1 MNTLVENC
9 FKLSTKLLRND
20 LQKARLKEPVNGG
33 YLNFLHNGRPSVLD
47 YSIEYG
53 QDDNAYLV
61 VNFNGEPQKILL
73 SNHELTYGTR
83 TYLTCGCGHRTNA
96 LYLKNTFFACFKCHK
111 LRYRSTT
118 INSRSDH
125 GRMLYQQNKRLALLD
140 MRENIPRPLY
150 KSKYTKKFLRFLKL
164 CSKSGL
170 FNQVKDA
177 QTTMEAIRTFQS
189 QQI

>member
-1 MNTLVENC
+1 MNTLIENC
-9 FKLSTKLLRND
+9 FKLSTKILRSD
-20 LQKARLKEPVNGG
+20 LRKARNKEVVSEG
-33 YLNFLHNGRPSVLD
+33 YLNFLHNGRPSALD

-53 QDDNAYLV
+53 PDDNAYLV
-61 VNFNGEPQKILL
+61 VNFDGNPQRILL
-73 SNHELTYGTR
+73 SSHELHFGPR
-83 TYLTCGCGHRTNA
+83 TYLSCACGHRTNA

-118 INSRSDH
+118 INTRSDH
-125 GRMLYQQNKRLALLD
+125 GRMLYQQNKRLQLID
-140 MRENIPRPLY
+140 MREAIPRPLY

-164 CSKSGL
+164 CNKSGL

-177 QTTMEAIRTFQS
+177 QTTMEAIKTFQS